1 MNKSE
6 DCKKEMST
14 NEMEFFMIK
23 DGEFYNSSSLTTE
36 YREWLTSKEASNY
49 LGISTAQLM
58 NLTSCGKVPY
68 YKFGRSN
75 RYLISELRSLLMSQP
90 KGERYGN

>member
-1 MNKSE
+1 MNR
-6 DCKKEMST
+6 DFCY
-14 NEMEFFMIK
+14 K
-23 DGEFYNSSSLTTE
+23 DEPSLKTE
-36 YREWLTSKEASNY
+36 YREWLTSAEAAQY

-58 NLTSCGKVPY
+58 NLTSSGKVPY

-75 RYLISELRSLLMSQP
+75 RYLVSELRELLMSHP